1 MEQTYRRCAAPGRRS
16 GRRPPGAP
24 PRRGTPEAPAGGLAK
39 TPIHPHRPRS
49 LLTPFPP
56 PHPTPHPSFPPQPL
70 GPARQRAS
78 WAWGRLAGAPALRRR
93 RLPPSLAPRAPG
105 PRGTICWQQN
115 FPTQCYCAATRTAHF
130 TPAHSYCAAA
140 TRDLAHSGALN
151 GAHGRLEPG
160 RGAIC
165 RPGPSRST
173 AQHLSYGYQ
182 VMPRADSTAGD
193 NFRVSNCRRRLK
205 EGSG

>member
-39 TPIHPHRPRS
+39 TPIHPHLPRS
-49 LLTPFPP
+49 LLTP
-56 PHPTPHPSFPPQPL
+56 PHPTPPFLLSPS
-70 GPARQRAS
+70 GRRAS
-78 WAWGRLAGAPALRRR
+78 GAWGRLASAPALRRR

-115 FPTQCYCAATRTAHF
+115 FPTQCYCAATRTAHS
-130 TPAHSYCAAA
+130 TPAHSYCAAV

-165 RPGPSRST
+165 RRSWRGAACGGAAAARRAAAAAIARSRYRHGP
-173 AQHLSYGYQ
+173 
-182 VMPRADSTAGD
+182 
-193 NFRVSNCRRRLK
+193 
-205 EGSG
+205 